1 MIKSLP
7 VSVIRPISTENPYKL
22 VFVCLGNIC
31 RSPTAEGVFQDL
43 VKKAGLQAYFEVDSA
58 GTSAYHVGERAD
70 SRSRAAAERHGVSLL
85 SRSRKFEQ
93 FDLDYFDLIIPMDTQ
108 NQRDIQS
115 LMHGGSVLEKVILL
129 REFDEFAKD
138 DLNVPDPYYGGSDG
152 FEQVFQM
159 VKRSCEGLLM
169 QLKMHI
175 V

>member
-7 VSVIRPISTENPYKL
+7 PCVIRPITKEQPYKL

-31 RSPTAEGVFQDL
+31 RSPTAEGVFQYL
-43 VKKAGLQAYFEVDSA
+43 VNQAGLQAYFEIDSA

-70 SRSRAAAERHGVSLL
+70 ARSREVAERHGVLLL
-85 SRSRKFEQ
+85 SRSRKFER
-93 FDLDYFDLIIPMDTQ
+93 FDLDYFDLIIAMDKQ
-108 NQRDIQS
+108 NERDIKS
-115 LMHGGSVLEKVILL
+115 LMFRNEHLEKIMLL
-129 REFDEFAKD
+129 REFDELANG

-159 VKRSCEGLLM
+159 VKRSCTALLN
-169 QLKMHI
+169 QLKSHI

>member
-1 MIKSLP
+1 MIKSLSP
-7 VSVIRPISTENPYKL
+7 SVIRPITKEQPYKL

-31 RSPTAEGVFQDL
+31 RSPTAEGVFQHL
-43 VKKAGLQAYFEVDSA
+43 VNEAGLQVYFEIDSA

-70 SRSRAAAERHGVSLL
+70 SRSRDAAQRHGVSLL
-85 SRSRKFEQ
+85 SRSRKFER

-108 NQRDIQS
+108 NERDIKS
-115 LMHGGSVLEKVILL
+115 LMHRDYPSEKIILL
-129 REFDEFAKD
+129 REFDELAKG

-159 VKRSCEGLLM
+159 VTRSCITLLN
-169 QLKMHI
+169 QLKSHI